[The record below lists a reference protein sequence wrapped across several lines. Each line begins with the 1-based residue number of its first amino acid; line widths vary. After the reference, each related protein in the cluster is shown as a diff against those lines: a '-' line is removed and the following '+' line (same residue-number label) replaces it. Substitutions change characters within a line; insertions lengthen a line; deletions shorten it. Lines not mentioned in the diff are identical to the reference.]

1 VFDDENLVSCAG
13 LVPVM
18 GLAERAGLS
27 ELIDQ
32 RVTLDRLDSTRVAS
46 AVVNPA
52 AKVTSIIAGMAAGAA
67 AAARSHLVNLVRVRR
82 RPT

>member
-32 RVTLDRLDSTRVAS
+32 RVTLDRLDSTGVAS

-52 AKVTSIIAGMAAGAA
+52 AKVTSITAGMAAA